1 MRIQAPPAGHRAAEI
16 FVDVASQELSLVFAG
31 GEQLRYP
38 VSTASKGTGCVEGS
52 FCTPTGEHRV
62 RLKIGEGCPLGA
74 VFRRRRPTGEVFTPA
89 LAAGFPGRDWIL
101 SRILWLD
108 GLQQG
113 VNRGGR
119 LDTLRRFIY
128 IHGTADEHLVGQA
141 ASHGCIRMRNA
152 DIVDL
157 FDRVPP
163 GAAVHIR

>member
-1 MRIQAPPAGHRAAEI
+1 
-16 FVDVASQELSLVFAG
+16 
-31 GEQLRYP
+31 
-38 VSTASKGTGCVEGS
+38 
-52 FCTPTGEHRV
+52 
-62 RLKIGEGCPLGA
+62 LKIGEGCPLGA

-157 FDRVPP
+157 FDRVRP